1 MFDWQLV
8 IIGSGNA
15 LAPNRLQGKV
25 WMYVDQ
31 VPRRYAVVLNLL
43 VLGKRLIYCRW
54 RYHNISRIQEL
65 LFTWTHY
72 LNQRSLIFTNW
83 VPRGTLQR
91 TFKQTC
97 NFRFK
102 KICILMCFLYN
113 DHMTTSSNGNL
124 FHVTGPLW
132 GEPTGNRWVPLSK
145 AINARLGC
153 FLRFETPSHSL

>member
-31 VPRRYAVVLNLL
+31 VPRRYAVVLSLL

-83 VPRGTLQR
+83 APRGTLQR

-102 KICILMCFLYN
+102 KICILMCT
-113 DHMTTSSNGNL
+113 MTTWWRHQMETFSML
-124 FHVTGPLW
+124 LALCA
-132 GEPTGNRWVPLSK
+132 GNRWVPLSK
-145 AINARLGC
+145 AINARLWC